1 MNFKIVAI
9 LSIILNIASITF
21 KRFDNCHD
29 ELDRH
34 RLASKIWSADNPK
47 LRKLFGIGRG
57 KLFENK
63 MARFSVERK
72 IVFYKNIIEGKTT
85 FQNSVQ
91 EWLGKPI
98 EQPSRYGLKKWGN
111 SYYTTNLS
119 LIRNYINPYIG
130 ERYVKSITARDMD
143 AYYTM
148 LLDKPAVVAQSHRNV
163 GKITASTISRIH
175 KVLKSAFGKAVV
187 WEYTK
192 VNPTIGV
199 TLPKHNPKERAVWSD
214 AEAVEALNVCDD
226 PALKICLYLALG
238 CSLRIGEILGLQWSN
253 VHIEDE
259 AVLNGEAYV
268 KIDKEI
274 SRCSNDSIEALERV
288 NRSTIILKFPQI
300 MPKKATT
307 SLVLKSPKTESSNR
321 IVYLPQAVI
330 EELKKVKAQ
339 QEENKALLG
348 NEYYDY
354 DLVVAHINGR
364 PYEMRTIDK
373 VFYNMIEKHNLRPVV
388 FHSLRHS
395 STSLKLKLSRGNIK
409 AVQGDTGHA
418 EARMVTD
425 TYAHG
430 FDADRKLIAQ
440 EMDSGFF
447 AKVGAESKKT
457 ETDETLEMLKKLMN
471 EHPELVSELLSK
483 VKDKT

>member
-1 MNFKIVAI
+1 MSVRKRGNSYQVIYRCPGENTPRTETYKSEDEAMIRDMQIKLAKKNGTFEPPVRAAKGVIKREN
-9 LSIILNIASITF
+9 NITLKEF
-21 KRFDNCHD
+21 LEEF
-29 ELDRH
+29 
-34 RLASKIWSADNPK
+34 
-47 LRKLFGIGRG
+47 
-57 KLFENK
+57 
-63 MARFSVERK
+63 VE
-72 IVFYKNIIEGKTT
+72 V
-85 FQNSVQ
+85 
-91 EWLGKPI
+91 
-98 EQPSRYGLKKWGN
+98 YGLKKWGN

-130 ERYVKSITARDMD
+130 ERYVKSITARDLD

-148 LLDKPAVVAQSHRNV
+148 LLDKPAVVAQGHRNV
-163 GKITASTISRIH
+163 GKISASTISRIH

-187 WEYTK
+187 WDYTN

-199 TLPKHNPKERAVWSD
+199 TLPKHNAKERAVWSD
-214 AEAVEALNVCDD
+214 AEAIEALNVCDD

-238 CSLRIGEILGLQWSN
+238 CSLRIGEILALQWSN
-253 VHIEDE
+253 VHMSDSDI
-259 AVLNGEAYV
+259 LKGEAHV
-268 KIDKEI
+268 KIDKAL

-300 MPKKATT
+300 MPKKANTC
-307 SLVLKSPKTESSNR
+307 LVLKTPKTESSNR

-330 EELKKVKAQ
+330 EELKKVKAV

-373 VFYNMIEKHNLRPVV
+373 VFYNMIEKHNLRSVV

-447 AKVGAESKKT
+447 AKVGT
-457 ETDETLEMLKKLMN
+457 ECKNSEEDAMLKALKKLIK
-471 EHPELVSELLSK
+471 ERPELVAELM
-483 VKDKT
+483 DIANH

>member
-1 MNFKIVAI
+1 MAI
-9 LSIILNIASITF
+9 RKRGNSYQVIYRCSGESTPRTETYKSEEEAIIRDAQI
-21 KRFDNCHD
+21 
-29 ELDRH
+29 
-34 RLASKIWSADNPK
+34 RLAK
-47 LRKLFGIGRG
+47 REGT
-57 KLFENK
+57 FEPPIRAAKGVIRQENNITLK
-63 MARFSVERK
+63 EFLEEFVE
-72 IVFYKNIIEGKTT
+72 V
-85 FQNSVQ
+85 
-91 EWLGKPI
+91 
-98 EQPSRYGLKKWGN
+98 YGLKKWGN

-238 CSLRIGEILGLQWSN
+238 CSLRIGEILGLQWCN

-447 AKVGAESKKT
+447 AKVGTESKKI

-483 VKDKT
+483 VKGKT